1 MKRLTITL
9 AVGALLLLL
18 CSNCSFMDKMY
29 AAQKIDQAATP
40 VPFTTLENYFVRNDV
55 DCSKQQRLI
64 IDNKADFEKY
74 FGMAAHM
81 GGMPTEVNWNKQF
94 VIALVMP
101 ETKRAT
107 TIYPVNVKASGYFD
121 EKRHEQERYWMRETI
136 NEQLLARFYFDPE
149 IERLLNIKE
158 DTVLAGKQTSF
169 VAASD
174 VLNFYYHKITNEH
187 SKQ

>member
-1 MKRLTITL
+1 MKHLAVITL
-9 AVGALLLLL
+9 AVGALLLLVCNS
-18 CSNCSFMDKMY
+18 CSLMDKMY
-29 AAQKIDQAATP
+29 AAQKIDEVATP
-40 VPFTTLENYFVRNDV
+40 IPFTTLENYFVRNDV

-107 TIYPVNVKASGYFD
+107 AIYPVAVKATDNDLLVFSYMVKKGDKMSHNMVPFTAVAVD
-121 EKRHEQERYWMRETI
+121 KPASTKDMHIFFLEK
-136 NEQLLARFYFDPE
+136 
-149 IERLLNIKE
+149 
-158 DTVLAGKQTSF
+158 
-169 VAASD
+169 
-174 VLNFYYHKITNEH
+174 
-187 SKQ
+187 

>member
-64 IDNKADFEKY
+64 IDNKAEFEKY

-81 GGMPTEVNWNKQF
+81 GGLPTDVNWNKQY
-94 VIALVMP
+94 VIAVILPVTNHATMVTPLEVKQSPGNVIFKYQVYRGGKTSYTLMP
-101 ETKRAT
+101 FAAVALNKGVDPQQ
-107 TIYPVNVKASGYFD
+107 IQVFFI
-121 EKRHEQERYWMRETI
+121 EK
-136 NEQLLARFYFDPE
+136 
-149 IERLLNIKE
+149 
-158 DTVLAGKQTSF
+158 
-169 VAASD
+169 
-174 VLNFYYHKITNEH
+174 
-187 SKQ
+187 

>member
-1 MKRLTITL
+1 MKHLTIAL
-9 AVGALLLLL
+9 AMGALLLLL

-29 AAQKIDQAATP
+29 AAQKIDQVATP
-40 VPFTTLENYFVRNDV
+40 IKYTTLENYFVRNDV

-94 VIALVMP
+94 VIALVLP

-107 TIYPVNVKASGYFD
+107 TIYPVAVKVSDNNILVFSYLVKKGDNMSHSMVPFTAVAIDKPARAQNMNIFFL
-121 EKRHEQERYWMRETI
+121 EK
-136 NEQLLARFYFDPE
+136 
-149 IERLLNIKE
+149 
-158 DTVLAGKQTSF
+158 
-169 VAASD
+169 
-174 VLNFYYHKITNEH
+174 
-187 SKQ
+187 

>member
-29 AAQKIDQAATP
+29 AAQKIDKVATP
-40 VPFTTLENYFVRNDV
+40 VPFTTLENYFVRNNV

-64 IDNKADFEKY
+64 IDNKADFERF

-101 ETKRAT
+101 ETNRAT
-107 TIYPVNVKASGYFD
+107 SIYPVAVKTTDNNCLVFSYQVKKGDKLSHTMVPFTAVAVNKPETRQEMQIFFL
-121 EKRHEQERYWMRETI
+121 EK
-136 NEQLLARFYFDPE
+136 
-149 IERLLNIKE
+149 
-158 DTVLAGKQTSF
+158 
-169 VAASD
+169 
-174 VLNFYYHKITNEH
+174 
-187 SKQ
+187 

>member
-1 MKRLTITL
+1 MKHLTIAL
-9 AVGALLLLL
+9 AMGALLLLL

-29 AAQKIDQAATP
+29 AAQKIDQVATP
-40 VPFTTLENYFVRNDV
+40 IKYTTLENYFVRNDV

-94 VIALVMP
+94 VIALVLP

-107 TIYPVNVKASGYFD
+107 SIYPVAVKVSDNNILVFSYLVKKGDNMSHSMVPFTAVAIDKPASAQNMNIFFL
-121 EKRHEQERYWMRETI
+121 EK
-136 NEQLLARFYFDPE
+136 
-149 IERLLNIKE
+149 
-158 DTVLAGKQTSF
+158 
-169 VAASD
+169 
-174 VLNFYYHKITNEH
+174 
-187 SKQ
+187 